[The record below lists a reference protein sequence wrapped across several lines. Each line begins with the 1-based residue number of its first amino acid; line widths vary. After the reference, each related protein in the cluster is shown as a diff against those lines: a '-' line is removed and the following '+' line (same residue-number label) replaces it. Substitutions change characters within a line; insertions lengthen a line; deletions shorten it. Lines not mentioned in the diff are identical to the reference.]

1 MKVYMNKEMQKAM
14 NILEKMGTKKPYNM
28 TNNGTYGYMDRSV
41 RRFLE
46 GVLLS
51 SKTPYQVDSA
61 DTLIRGAIYAMAFQ
75 GVITYN
81 QQRELFHLY
90 QAACKKIMHNVRKA
104 ERKGKK

>member
-1 MKVYMNKEMQKAM
+1 MKVYMSREMKKAM
-14 NILEKMGTKKPYNM
+14 ETLEKMGAQKPYKM
-28 TNNGTYGYMDRSV
+28 TNNGTYGYMDVSV

-51 SKTPYQVDSA
+51 SKKPYQVDSA

-81 QQRELFHLY
+81 QENELFHLY
-90 QAACKKIMHNVRKA
+90 RAACRKIMHNVRKA
-104 ERKGKK
+104 ERKSKK